1 MELRGL
7 IVIFLFTFSSRC
19 LAVGELNVVGARA
32 AGMAF
37 SSVALSD
44 EWSAFNNPGG
54 LARVRKYS
62 AGIYFENRFLV
73 KEISLKALVVT
84 IPVWKGTFGLILQHY
99 GFSLYS
105 EIKGGITYGMSF
117 GKYLSAG
124 VQLNC
129 LRISQAEGYGN
140 NNVFSFEIGAQYKAS
155 EHLTLGV
162 HIVNPV
168 ASRIS
173 KNSSERLPA
182 LIQLGI
188 LWKISEELLTTVETE
203 KDLLHKPVIRAGV
216 EYHLAKPLF
225 ARVGILTNPTTFT
238 FGAGLEFGS
247 FRLDLASGYHLVLG
261 YSPQASII
269 YRFK

>member
-1 MELRGL
+1 MNLRGL
-7 IVIFLFTFSSRC
+7 IVIFLFVFSTKC

-54 LARVRKYS
+54 LAYARKFA

-73 KEISLKALVVT
+73 KEISIKALVVT
-84 IPVWKGTFGLILQHY
+84 IPAWKGTFGLILMQN

-105 EIKGGITYGMSF
+105 EIKGGVTYGMSL
-117 GKYLSAG
+117 GKHFSVG

-140 NNVFSFEIGAQYKAS
+140 KNDFSFELGVQYIAS
-155 EHLTLGV
+155 DHLTLGV
-162 HIVNPV
+162 HIINPIET
-168 ASRIS
+168 RIS
-173 KNSSERLPA
+173 KNSPERLPA
-182 LIQLGI
+182 MIRLGL
-188 LWKISEELLTTVETE
+188 LWKISEDLLTTIETE
-203 KDLLHKPVIRAGV
+203 KDLLHKPVLRTGI
-216 EYHLAKPLF
+216 EYHLSKPLF
-225 ARVGILTNPTTFT
+225 ARAGIATNPTTFT
-238 FGAGLEFGS
+238 FGAGLEIGA

-261 YSPQASII
+261 YSPQASIT